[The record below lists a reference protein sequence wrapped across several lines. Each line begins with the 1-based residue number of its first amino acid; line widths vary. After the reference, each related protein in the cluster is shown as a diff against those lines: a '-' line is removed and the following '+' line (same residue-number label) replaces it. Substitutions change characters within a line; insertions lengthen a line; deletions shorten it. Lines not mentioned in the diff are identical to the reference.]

1 MKTAA
6 IVLATLGITV
16 AGVATAADRLS
27 DMDYLKANRCRGIAA
42 GLGVT
47 DTSSL
52 DALIKSE
59 GRSRIEM
66 VYARGQQEMERAKR
80 DAGYGDSKQRLT
92 AELNGPCTAF
102 LSGGRETASSVARDA
117 SSSR

>member
-6 IVLATLGITV
+6 IVLAALGITV

-27 DMDYLKANRCRGIAA
+27 DIDYLKANRCRGIAA

-47 DTSSL
+47 DTASL

-59 GRSRIEM
+59 GRTRMEM

-92 AELNGPCTAF
+92 AELNGPCAAF
-102 LSGGRETASSVARDA
+102 LSGGRETASS
-117 SSSR
+117 SR

>member
-1 MKTAA
+1 MKIAA
-6 IVLATLGITV
+6 IVLATLGIAV
-16 AGVATAADRLS
+16 AGVATAAERLS
-27 DMDYLKANRCRGIAA
+27 DMEYLKANRCRGIAA
-42 GLGVT
+42 GLGGA

-66 VYARGQQEMERAKR
+66 VYARGQQEMERGKR

-92 AELNGPCTAF
+92 AELNGPCVAF
-102 LSGGRETASSVARDA
+102 LSGGRETASSAARDA
-117 SSSR
+117 SSR